1 MATVAQFDH
10 PNLVKLV
17 SSWAS
22 VNEIQM
28 MFELMDGS
36 LKDFYTEE
44 ENVITHIAQQILMG
58 LSYLRDERIVHRD
71 LKLANVLRNNDDNV
85 KIVDFGSSRR
95 LDIGN
100 MQFILTVLST
110 IQYCSPEMLQHQL
123 RKIDR
128 LNKSD
133 VWSLGILLLEIYMG
147 HFHFP
152 RIDKLQT
159 YNEIIN
165 DFVVPELPNSTS
177 QFRDFVQRCLIRDID
192 SRASVDDLL
201 GHNFLHMFH

>member
-10 PNLVKLV
+10 PNPMKLV

-22 VNEIQM
+22 VTEIQM

-36 LKDFYTEE
+36 LKDFYTDEK
-44 ENVITHIAQQILMG
+44 NVIAHIAQQILMG
-58 LSYLRDERIVHRD
+58 LSYLRDKRIVHRY

-85 KIVDFGSSRR
+85 KIADFGLSRS
-95 LDIGN
+95 LDI
-100 MQFILTVLST
+100 
-110 IQYCSPEMLQHQL
+110 
-123 RKIDR
+123 D
-128 LNKSD
+128 KSD
-133 VWSLGILLLEIYMG
+133 VWSLGILLLEIDMG
-147 HFHFP
+147 HFLFP

-165 DFVVPELPNSTS
+165 DFIVPELPNSTS

-201 GHNFLHMFH
+201 GHNFLHIFH